1 MSTPE
6 KTPHEETR
14 EARRALAETRAST
27 AETAAIIENA
37 RAVFGD
43 VRAHRQAN
51 HYADKFRAIIRGTQ

>member
-14 EARRALAETRAST
+14 DARRALAETRAST
-27 AETAAIIENA
+27 AATAAIIEEA
-37 RAVFGD
+37 RVTFGS